1 MFPSRRS
8 RLLVRALVVVAALAA
23 PALAAVAAA
32 QVPTVTID
40 QGPSQVDPTTVSPIV
55 FAVVFS
61 EPVTGFTSAD
71 VTISGSAGG
80 TKTVVITGTGPSYT
94 ASVSGMTTSGTVVA
108 TIPAGRVLDAT
119 SNPNSASTST
129 DNTVTFTAPVNQ
141 PPTVTI
147 NQGASQIDPTSVTP
161 IVFAVVFSE
170 PVTGFTSAD
179 VTLSGTALPTTA
191 VITGAGPAYTV
202 SVSGMSQSGDVVAF
216 IPAGRVVDS
225 NGAPNTASTSTDN
238 TVSYVYAPPNVTVNQ
253 AASQVDPATSNSIQ
267 FTAAFTEAVTGF
279 TASDVVLA
287 GTAGATTVAV
297 SGAGPTYTLT
307 VSGMSAPGTVL
318 ASIPAGVVL
327 DLQGTANRASTSTD
341 NQVTFTGPT
350 TVQPPTNLRVW
361 SILGNAVVLR
371 WDAPTLGPAPTG
383 YTLEA
388 GVSPGTTAVTLGLG
402 PLPVFTVAAPTGVFF
417 VRVRSTGAG
426 GPSAVSN
433 ETPLIVNVPAAPSA
447 PDRLRG
453 VAVGT
458 TVELSWRNTFG
469 GGAPTAL
476 ALDVTG
482 PVSGTLPLGVTE
494 SFTFTGVPPGTY
506 TFAVRALNAAGSSVA
521 SAPAFLAFPG
531 VCGAVPQTPTGVLAF
546 AQAGVVTVLWD
557 PPATG
562 SPTLTYAL
570 IVSGNVTGTFGVG
583 GSRSL
588 SAPAPAG
595 SYTLQVVSANACGVS
610 VPSAP
615 VVVVVP

>member
-1 MFPSRRS
+1 MFPSRHS
-8 RLLVRALVVVAALAA
+8 RLLVRALAVLAAVVA

-80 TKTVVITGTGPSYT
+80 TKTVVISGTGPTYT

-129 DNTVTFTAPVNQ
+129 DNVVTFTVPVNP

-147 NQGASQIDPTSVTP
+147 DQGASQVDPTSVTP

-191 VITGAGPAYTV
+191 VISGTGPAYTV
-202 SVSGMSQSGDVVAF
+202 SVSGMSQSGTVLAS

-225 NGAPNTASTSTDN
+225 GGAPNSASSS
-238 TVSYVYAPPNVTVNQ
+238 V
-253 AASQVDPATSNSIQ
+253 
-267 FTAAFTEAVTGF
+267 
-279 TASDVVLA
+279 
-287 GTAGATTVAV
+287 
-297 SGAGPTYTLT
+297 
-307 VSGMSAPGTVL
+307 
-318 ASIPAGVVL
+318 
-327 DLQGTANRASTSTD
+327 D
-341 NQVTFTGPT
+341 NQVTFTGLNA
-350 TVQPPTNLRVW
+350 VQPPTNLRAW
-361 SILGNAVVLR
+361 SITGNNVVLR

-388 GVSPGTTAVTLGLG
+388 GGAPGAPAVTLGLG

-417 VRVRSTGAG
+417 VRVRSTGTG
-426 GPSAVSN
+426 GPSSVSN
-433 ETPLIVNVPAAPSA
+433 EIPLIVNVPAAPSA

-453 VAVGT
+453 VAVGNA
-458 TVELSWRNTFG
+458 VELSWRNTFG

-521 SAPAFLAFPG
+521 SAPAFLTFPG
-531 VCGAVPQTPTGVLAF
+531 VCGAVPQTPTSVIAF
-546 AQAGVVTVLWD
+546 VQAGVVTVLWD

-570 IVSGNVTGTFGVG
+570 VVSGSISGTFGVG

-595 SYTLQVVSANACGVS
+595 SYTLQVVSANACGTS

-615 VVVVVP
+615 VTVIVP